1 MYILFFILY
10 IFITFAISSIL
21 TDIVC
26 SITTTKISDFLILNR
41 KLYIQQHIPFKQF
54 LIQSFKLNF
63 NKNKPK
69 NIEYILIQS
78 LNDFENFLS
87 DTNFNVLYTS
97 TNKLMERKL
106 KQLSKKHNLE
116 IIKLNEEPKYKSQTL
131 ERLALMGITTT
142 IFNLFNVNYWKYII
156 KRVEINKFKIII
168 NKKG

>member
-1 MYILFFILY
+1 MNILFFILY
-10 IFITFAISSIL
+10 IFITLIISSML

-41 KLYIQQHIPFKQF
+41 KLYIQQHLPFKQC

-63 NKNKPK
+63 YKNKPK

-87 DTNFNVLYTS
+87 NTNLNVLYTS

-116 IIKLNEEPKYKSQTL
+116 IIQLNEKPKYKSQIL

-142 IFNLFNVNYWKYII
+142 IFNLFNVHYWKYVI